1 MRPST
6 AAAPRRLTGLHVLVM
21 FAGFFGVVFAMNA
34 YLVTVALGTFS
45 GLEVPSSY
53 RAGREFAAELA
64 DRRAQD
70 ARGWRVAAHADR
82 SADGRAELRV
92 EITGRDGSALAG
104 LDVTAVLERPTD
116 RRRDL
121 AFAVRELRPGLYR
134 GEAADAPAGLWT
146 LVVEASRD
154 GERLYR
160 SRSRIVLP

>member
-1 MRPST
+1 MPPST
-6 AAAPRRLTGLHVLVM
+6 TAAPRRLTGLHVLLM

-34 YLVTVALGTFS
+34 YLVSVALGTFS

-64 DRRAQD
+64 AQRAQA
-70 ARGWRVAAHADR
+70 ARGWRVAASADR

-92 EITGRDGSALAG
+92 DLAGPDGSALAG
-104 LDVTAVLERPTD
+104 LDLTAVLERPTD
-116 RRRDL
+116 RRRDV
-121 AFAVRELRPGLYR
+121 AFAVRELRPGAYR

-146 LVVEASRD
+146 LVVEARRD
-154 GERLYR
+154 GQRLYR